1 MLKKISKKYILL
13 AVIMANTFFGIVFLW
28 GCAHTDNEISLE
40 EKSTNNREIQE
51 KSIPDQESGT
61 IYVYVSGAVKKPGVY
76 AVKEGS
82 RVYQVIELAGGMTK
96 SAKKDYLNQA
106 ETVVD
111 SQNILVL
118 TQKQY
123 NKMQKSDD
131 EIIINNNKT
140 DDEKININSADISAL
155 MQLSGIGETKAK
167 AIIAY
172 REENGNFAQIED
184 IKNVSGIGD
193 STFANISADITV
205 D

>member
-1 MLKKISKKYILL
+1 MI
-13 AVIMANTFFGIVFLW
+13 ANTFFCMFFLW
-28 GCAHTDNEISLE
+28 GCSHTDNEISLK
-40 EKSTNNREIQE
+40 EKSANNIETQKESVSGQE
-51 KSIPDQESGT
+51 NGD
-61 IYVYVSGAVKKPGVY
+61 IYVYISGAVKKPGVY

-82 RVYQVIELAGGMTK
+82 RVYQVLELAGGMTK
-96 SAKKDYLNQA
+96 AAKKDYLNQA

-111 SQNILVL
+111 SQNIQVL

-131 EIIINNNKT
+131 KPEIDNNKT
-140 DDEKININSADISAL
+140 EEEKISINSADISEL
-155 MQLSGIGETKAK
+155 MQLKGIGEAKAK

-172 REENGNFAQIED
+172 REENGSFTRIED